1 LKLDNPSSLEDELHK
16 EMVKTVLDELKKRGF
31 SNLRANFEDMTP
43 PERILEFV
51 PDCTFEKSDPEGKFV
66 VFEVETCSSMISE
79 DSARKWKVFFERARA
94 VGGEF
99 HLAVPKMCNGN
110 SGRALVDQQLGK
122 LQIKADVVWAVNG
135 SLQHRIPKPQ
145 GQRR

>member
-1 LKLDNPSSLEDELHK
+1 MEDELHR

-31 SNLRANFEDMTP
+31 ANLRANFENMTM

-51 PDCTFEKSDPEGKFV
+51 PDFTFNKSDPEGKFV
-66 VFEVETCSSMISE
+66 VFEVETCGSLMSE
-79 DSARKWKVFFERARA
+79 DSARKWKAFFDRARV

-99 HLAVPKMCNGN
+99 HLAVPKMCDG
-110 SGRALVDQQLGK
+110 SLGRALADQQLAK

-135 SLQHRIPKPQ
+135 SLQHRILKRQ
-145 GQRR
+145 G

>member
-1 LKLDNPSSLEDELHK
+1 MEDELHI
-16 EMVKTVLDELKKRGF
+16 EMVRTALDELRKRGF
-31 SNLRANFEDMTP
+31 ANLKANFGNMP
-43 PERILEFV
+43 QPERILEFM
-51 PDCTFEKSDPEGKFV
+51 PDCTFNKNDPEGRFV
-66 VFEVETCSSMISE
+66 VFEVETCSSLLSE
-79 DSARKWKVFFERARA
+79 DTERKWKAFFERARA

-110 SGRALVDQQLGK
+110 SGRSLTDQQLGK

-135 SLQHRIPKPQ
+135 SLQHRISKRQ